1 MSAQKLHVTICVRP
15 MAEATNDYPLHIGKK
30 MGNRPRGEAFFVA
43 HRVAGIHY
51 DKTLRIG
58 QTFTGNA
65 AEV

>member
-1 MSAQKLHVTICVRP
+1 
-15 MAEATNDYPLHIGKK
+15 LHIGKK